1 MDKCCHSP
9 DDKQLPSTF
18 QLLDQPDS
26 SNVDNPN
33 NSQNS
38 AKPSGVSSV
47 VEAVSC
53 TRSHRGKFVCEGQ
66 NKEASPVEV
75 GKTIVPLGLSAAKDN
90 NLPSSAKEAAQG
102 VPSTDTRLVLQRIV
116 EVNDFIAQDPS
127 LNAMSFTHSDIEL
140 AATFLLHLPDV
151 SCFYV
156 AAT

>member
-1 MDKCCHSP
+1 MDKCCYSS

-38 AKPSGVSSV
+38 AKLSGVSSV

-66 NKEASPVEV
+66 HKEAPPVEV
-75 GKTIVPLGLSAAKDN
+75 GKTIVSLGLSAAKD
-90 NLPSSAKEAAQG
+90 KQC
-102 VPSTDTRLVLQRIV
+102 STLVDNVLSRQYV
-116 EVNDFIAQDPS
+116 
-127 LNAMSFTHSDIEL
+127 L
-140 AATFLLHLPDV
+140 AV
-151 SCFYV
+151 
-156 AAT
+156 